1 MNTEKSNSTGVPIG
15 RPLSKIAWPMAAL
28 ALALCWAFSV
38 FAAEKKRLAPDGV
51 NTITDHGN
59 GIQSVTL
66 VHVPQEQKPSEY
78 DRGYA
83 AGVNAALD
91 SIALHDLER
100 QMHAT
105 MGTPEQKKAALTP
118 MTWGDRGEIVA
129 KRLGV
134 VRTK

>member
-1 MNTEKSNSTGVPIG
+1 MF
-15 RPLSKIAWPMAAL
+15 KIAWPLAAL
-28 ALALCWAFSV
+28 ALALCWASGVFS
-38 FAAEKKRLAPDGV
+38 ADKRRLAPDGV
-51 NTITDHGN
+51 NTITEHGD
-59 GIQSVTL
+59 GTGSMTL
-66 VHVPQEQKPSEY
+66 ARVPKEQKPSEY

-100 QMHAT
+100 RMHAT
-105 MGTPEQKKAALTP
+105 LGTPEQKKAALTP
-118 MTWGDRGEIVA
+118 MTWGERGELVA